1 MSDFLRTHVDR
12 NKLKT
17 QNTDFCVHVGE
28 IEVAKDII
36 SNDDVIWFVISLHQW
51 QFKEWFPALCINI
64 VIGILK
70 KLTFAIS
77 DRKSRKYE
85 YP

>member
-36 SNDDVIWFVISLHQW
+36 SNDDVI
-51 QFKEWFPALCINI
+51 
-64 VIGILK
+64 
-70 KLTFAIS
+70 
-77 DRKSRKYE
+77 
-85 YP
+85 